1 MFTKFIRSVLVGCL
15 LSICQFSA
23 PLLAGVP
30 QLISYQGRVVVDG
43 VNFDSGIAG
52 HPGIFRFALVSGD
65 GSATYWSNDGSSVA
79 GSEPIA
85 GVSLPVSKGLYSVP
99 LGEVQAP
106 LGMTPIALSVF
117 ANPDVRLRVWFDD
130 GIHGSQLLSPDQ
142 RVAAVGYAM
151 MAAGVADGAVQA
163 ASIAPGAVDNTKL
176 SNASITISAGA
187 GLAGGGVVPLGGTI
201 TLGNAGVLSLAGGG
215 GITVSNATGT
225 ITLGSNATDVAT
237 PNSLVMRDASGNF
250 KAGNITADLFGNA
263 SSATTALTAGTA
275 LTAATAVNATNFS
288 GPLLG
293 DVTGNQ
299 GSTLVAQVGGKS
311 AAMIATG
318 TDAANGATDLNMAG
332 ALVKRNANGDFSA
345 RQITAANFAGDGAAL
360 TGVPGTFIWQ
370 TASGTAQAAVANT
383 GYLADNPAQVTLTL
397 PANAT
402 VGDIVRVNGVGA
414 GGWKVIPAVTQGI
427 VGFDAGQGPAG
438 SQGTGTAVQFI
449 GNGQW
454 QPTGESVLPA
464 GVVQSQQIA
473 NGAVTS
479 AKMAGGSIGSA
490 QLTTGAVQS
499 ANIAAGA
506 VDNTKLANPSLTLNT
521 GTGLAGGGDIA
532 LGGARTLSI
541 ADSGVGSAQLAPGA
555 ALANLSLGGLS
566 LGTAGVPTFAGAK
579 LLNIGTGDNKPELLF
594 DRGITPK
601 GRVTYQRTAQDA
613 GWSGLVFSINA
624 DWNDATGYVYDDGGK
639 SQSILQMEYEY
650 TDVHGNQLN
659 ELNWTVSGYRTLHF
673 TTDVHDTSR
682 SICNLSGCTTI
693 DFPVANPTVLND
705 EAGRIFRATAA
716 RDNGDVQAWIG
727 NYSDSSRG
735 AGLHLASRSTTDQWS
750 DNPADWV
757 SLWSIHSDP
766 RGNGSNE
773 FGIIDHHLGAYRF
786 LINQAGCHDSA
797 SEASTLSC
805 SLKRTRPS

>member
-1 MFTKFIRSVLVGCL
+1 M
-15 LSICQFSA
+15 
-23 PLLAGVP
+23 
-30 QLISYQGRVVVDG
+30 
-43 VNFDSGIAG
+43 
-52 HPGIFRFALVSGD
+52 
-65 GSATYWSNDGSSVA
+65 
-79 GSEPIA
+79 
-85 GVSLPVSKGLYSVP
+85 
-99 LGEVQAP
+99 
-106 LGMTPIALSVF
+106 
-117 ANPDVRLRVWFDD
+117 
-130 GIHGSQLLSPDQ
+130 
-142 RVAAVGYAM
+142 
-151 MAAGVADGAVQA
+151 
-163 ASIAPGAVDNTKL
+163 
-176 SNASITISAGA
+176 
-187 GLAGGGVVPLGGTI
+187 
-201 TLGNAGVLSLAGGG
+201 
-215 GITVSNATGT
+215 
-225 ITLGSNATDVAT
+225 
-237 PNSLVMRDASGNF
+237 
-250 KAGNITADLFGNA
+250 
-263 SSATTALTAGTA
+263 
-275 LTAATAVNATNFS
+275 
-288 GPLLG
+288 
-293 DVTGNQ
+293 
-299 GSTLVAQVGGKS
+299 
-311 AAMIATG
+311 
-318 TDAANGATDLNMAG
+318 
-332 ALVKRNANGDFSA
+332 
-345 RQITAANFAGDGAAL
+345 
-360 TGVPGTFIWQ
+360 PGTFIWQ

-532 LGGARTLSI
+532 LGGTRTLSI

-786 LINQAGCHDSA
+786 LINQAGNIGIKGNINPQYALDVNGDVNVSGTFRVNGIVATIPKQGVSRLAVEMATYNGTTQTVAIAPNSYSPAVVVTDGTNVAKMMSLDPAAWIGRSVKLRMLVAVNGTNGQDVAYRLMVSYTTKTLDGSSNAGGFVFPDPGYAENTLPDATRRTTAAPTVTGAAMWIESA
-797 SEASTLSC
+797 AITIPNDATALAATFELAKGTAGDTNTNNGYIIEC
-805 SLKRTRPS
+805 RVTEQ